1 MTTNEETPNESSEQE
16 SALEE
21 VQESVAE
28 TAADGAAGAGAAA
41 DGVRET
47 VADAAAGASAA
58 TSGARETVAGAG
70 AEAKAPQTET
80 PLTDGDTP
88 VPRMPDGRA
97 AKAAETALDKTAAD
111 TPDGDMSDVAMAT
124 DDTPDGE
131 TADHD
136 TPDGAMS
143 EAPASASAV
152 DPDGDMGPEPSG
164 SEPTVGRYDLPRNHR
179 IAADTKGRT
188 LSESEF
194 KSLSRRSL
202 LTGVV
207 GAAAAFMGWRT
218 IQNRPIDDRIPDV
231 LRDVHQANE
240 SIWRGLFREGAEAPT
255 FDYSESSMMRINGRH
270 GIREE
275 LDMASWELVVV
286 GRNGERLGTHG
297 LEDLRSM
304 EQVEM
309 TVEHK
314 CVEGWAHIV
323 TWGGVPFSDFVERY
337 YPEEAAARFVGLA
350 TPDNEYRVGLDM
362 DSMLHSQ
369 TLLALD
375 LQREPLSDQHGA
387 PVRLTTPLKYGIKQ
401 IKRIGTIEFT
411 DTQPEG
417 DYWATRGYDW
427 YAGL

>member
-1 MTTNEETPNESSEQE
+1 MTTNDEFSNSDHELDALAESG
-16 SALEE
+16 SAK
-21 VQESVAE
+21 
-28 TAADGAAGAGAAA
+28 
-41 DGVRET
+41 
-47 VADAAAGASAA
+47 
-58 TSGARETVAGAG
+58 ARETLADTTAPTGARGTVVGPG
-70 AEAKAPQTET
+70 AEVSPAPTSSPEAS
-80 PLTDGDTP
+80 DERADSV
-88 VPRMPDGRA
+88 VPRMPDGAARA
-97 AKAAETALDKTAAD
+97 VPAEADEAGLQPESDWKPALHDSVDMDGPDLDDIEHTART
-111 TPDGDMSDVAMAT
+111 
-124 DDTPDGE
+124 
-131 TADHD
+131 
-136 TPDGAMS
+136 
-143 EAPASASAV
+143 APALAATAV
-152 DPDGDMGPEPSG
+152 AREQEP
-164 SEPTVGRYDLPRNHR
+164 PVGRYALPRNHR
-179 IAADTKGRT
+179 VAADTKGRT
-188 LSESEF
+188 LSEREF

-202 LTGVV
+202 LTGAV

-218 IQNRPIDDRIPDV
+218 IQNRPVDDRIPDV

-275 LDMASWELVVV
+275 LDLASWELVVV
-286 GRNGERLGTHG
+286 GRNGEQLGVHG
-297 LEDLRSM
+297 VDELRSM
-304 EQVEM
+304 EQVEL

-323 TWGGVPFSDFVERY
+323 TWGGVRFSDFLERF

-350 TPDNEYRVGLDM
+350 TPDNQYRVGLDM

-387 PVRLTTPLKYGIKQ
+387 PVRLATPLKYGIKQ
-401 IKRIGTIEFT
+401 IKRIGTIEFS
-411 DTQPEG
+411 DTQPDG